1 MINHHK
7 PFSVIQVLDVYS
19 KIYFRLYF
27 LKANIEVLNK
37 EEQSIELIPLIVTV
51 NILAIQKNVGDEE
64 IYRDFNSNIM
74 NFSPQL
80 SHI

>member
-1 MINHHK
+1 MFTARYTLGYI
-7 PFSVIQVLDVYS
+7 L
-19 KIYFRLYF
+19 

-37 EEQSIELIPLIVTV
+37 VEQSIELILLIVTV
-51 NILAIQKNVGDEE
+51 NILAIQKNVDDEE
-64 IYRDFNSNIM
+64 IYRDFNSKIM